1 MIAYQAPILIIKMA
15 ALEDAEDQNAY
26 LRVLEKCYIF
36 LLKFVRNN
44 AQNQKVLLEYI
55 DLFIADME
63 YGVHAWELIAEIF
76 KSSEM
81 LHTYNLTP
89 ILKKAIK
96 LIDSLPK
103 ETQKKTIL
111 LSFLN
116 YFIDINGV
124 PRRENQNL
132 I

>member
-1 MIAYQAPILIIKMA
+1 MAYNAPILIIKMGS
-15 ALEDAEDQNAY
+15 LEDAEDQNAY

-44 AQNQKVLLEYI
+44 PQNQKVLLEYI
-55 DLFIADME
+55 DLFISDME
-63 YGVHAWELIAEIF
+63 YGVHAWELIGEIF
-76 KSSEM
+76 KNSDM
-81 LHTYNLTP
+81 LATYNLNP
-89 ILKKAIK
+89 ILRRAIK
-96 LIDSLPK
+96 LIDNLPK

-124 PRRENQNL
+124 PRREN
-132 I
+132 

>member
-1 MIAYQAPILIIKMA
+1 MA

-44 AQNQKVLLEYI
+44 SQNQKVLLEYI

-63 YGVHAWELIAEIF
+63 YGVHAWELIGEIF
-76 KSSEM
+76 KNSEM
-81 LHTYNLTP
+81 LANYNLTP
-89 ILKKAIK
+89 ILKKSIK

-103 ETQKKTIL
+103 ET
-111 LSFLN
+111 
-116 YFIDINGV
+116 
-124 PRRENQNL
+124 
-132 I
+132 